1 MLFSIIIP
9 IYNTGSYLDECIGS
23 VIRQDYHDFEL
34 ILIDDGSTDSSAEI
48 CRRWKEKDSRIM
60 LITKENQGTARTRN
74 VGLNCVTF
82 QKQKEIRFLPRI
94 FHSLP
99 IIRQIKT
106 ETVSILCEKT
116 IFGFPVHGT
125 K

>member
-74 VGLNCVTF
+74 PGS
-82 QKQKEIRFLPRI
+82 R
-94 FHSLP
+94 
-99 IIRQIKT
+99 
-106 ETVSILCEKT
+106 
-116 IFGFPVHGT
+116 
-125 K
+125 